1 MTRKGEITRSRLR
14 REWPHHVM
22 LSADKVRG
30 LENSGIVR
38 SAAAALSAAPLT
50 YFIRRGDNDLVALCF
65 AKRGT
70 QRYSASGSVGST
82 CGSRGNSAPQRLTS
96 FLAAPAFASSRR
108 ARCSR

>member
-50 YFIRRGDNDLVALCF
+50 YFIRRGDNDLVVFCF
-65 AKRGT
+65 AKREDAEVFCERFGGKYLWVT
-70 QRYSASGSVGST
+70 RQ
-82 CGSRGNSAPQRLTS
+82 
-96 FLAAPAFASSRR
+96 
-108 ARCSR
+108 